1 MESHRK
7 GFLKLNCFCPLKIL
21 TSSLFKETL
30 VTFLSLSLFFYAPS
44 LEDLGFLIIFEEEI
58 TSSKLFFK
66 WLQYT
71 YGERIFQNGVMNV
84 NMAKP

>member
-21 TSSLFKETL
+21 TSPLFKETL

-58 TSSKLFFK
+58 TSSKTFFS
-66 WLQYT
+66 
-71 YGERIFQNGVMNV
+71 NGFNIHMVDAYSRMEL
-84 NMAKP
+84 